1 MSRSRKE
8 VVNRILSWEGKKES
22 DGSFKSIVDIYNS
35 HKPQPRNTK
44 MPYNA
49 SWCACTWSAIAI
61 SLGYTDIMPI
71 EISCGFLITEAKKMG
86 VWVEDDTY
94 VAKLGDAI
102 LYDWDDKG
110 SGDNTGWP
118 EHVGTV
124 IEVHN
129 GYYVIMEGNYKDSD
143 KKRTIS
149 INGKFIRGF
158 ITPEYDSDRVII
170 PIEYVH
176 GKDNITVAKEVIAG
190 SWGSG
195 AIRHKHLEEAG
206 YKYSEIQVLVNQILN
221 GKAVTTDSIVQNSNQ
236 TVTKEINATCKAK
249 KFDKSRCRKYRTTAA
264 LYCRNDAGTNMKA
277 LCKIPANTQV
287 ECFGYYNTS
296 NGIDWPLIQFTMD
309 GVKYTGFSSIQYLA
323 K

>member
-1 MSRSRKE
+1 MPRSRKE

-22 DGSFKSIVDIYNS
+22 DGSFKSIIDIYNS
-35 HKPQPRNTK
+35 HKPQPRDTK

-71 EISCGFLITEAKKMG
+71 EISCGFLIAEAKRMG
-86 VWVEDDTY
+86 VWVESDSY
-94 VAKLGDAI
+94 IAKLGDAI

-118 EHVGTV
+118 DHIGTV
-124 IEVHN
+124 VEVHN
-129 GYYVIMEGNYKDSD
+129 GYYVIMEGNYKDSV

-149 INGKFIRGF
+149 VNGKFIRGF
-158 ITPEYDSDRVII
+158 ITPKYDSDSVII
-170 PIEYVH
+170 PLEYVH
-176 GKDNITVAKEVIAG
+176 GKDKITVAKEVIAG

-195 AIRHKHLEEAG
+195 ADRHKHLEEAG
-206 YKYSEIQVLVNQILN
+206 YNYSEIQAVVNQILN
-221 GKAVTTDSIVQNSNQ
+221 GSAVTTTNIVQLKPAK
-236 TVTKEINATCKAK
+236 KELTATCVAK
-249 KFDKSRCRKYRTTAA
+249 KFDITLGRKYRTTAA

-287 ECFGYYNTS
+287 ECFGYYNVS
-296 NGIDWPLIQFTMD
+296 NGIKWPLIQVVID
-309 GVKYTGFSSIQYLA
+309 EVKYTGFCSSQYLA